1 MHCRPFGGNW
11 AALDNGVDRELT
23 TMGHNEEVAVL
34 LIDIE
39 VQLRRMN
46 LWEDQPPSA
55 EALASSQPFHV
66 DTLSFTQW
74 LQFVFLPT
82 MLGLIESGQSLP
94 TECDI
99 TPMAEEYFR
108 GLGVAG
114 GALERTLL
122 SIDQVLSGHR

>member
-1 MHCRPFGGNW
+1 
-11 AALDNGVDRELT
+11 
-23 TMGHNEEVAVL
+23 MGHSEDVAVL

-39 VQLRRMN
+39 AQLRRMN

-94 TECDI
+94 TECGI

-108 GLGVAG
+108 GPGVAG

-122 SIDQVLSGHR
+122 SIDQVLCGHR

>member
-1 MHCRPFGGNW
+1 
-11 AALDNGVDRELT
+11 
-23 TMGHNEEVAVL
+23 MGHSNEVAVL

-39 VQLRRMN
+39 AHLRQMN
-46 LWEDQPPSA
+46 LWEDQHPSA

-82 MLGLIESGQSLP
+82 LHGLIETEQILP
-94 TECDI
+94 AECGI
-99 TPMAEEYFR
+99 SPMAEEYFS
-108 GLGVAG
+108 GLGLAA

-122 SIDQVLSGHR
+122 SIDRVLSRPR